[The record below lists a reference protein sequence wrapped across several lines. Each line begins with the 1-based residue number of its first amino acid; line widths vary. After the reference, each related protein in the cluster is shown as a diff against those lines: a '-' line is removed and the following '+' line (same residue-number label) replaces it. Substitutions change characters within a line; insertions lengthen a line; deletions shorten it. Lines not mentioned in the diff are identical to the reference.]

1 MRSVHRAELLA
12 MTRFGNADAAELDS
26 DDDYEMTQA
35 DFEELRQLTK
45 QQGGRPAA
53 TPEERAAKRAKVQ
66 QERREALASEPLV
79 VPPKMDDLEG
89 RNWSTHLTAWSKDNA
104 DAAHTKLAT
113 RRRVE
118 SLMAQINESTDHD
131 VAVRT
136 SGPKHVLTG
145 INPSKTDTR
154 VVQVC
159 SDVSCPYRTAFTTEL
174 PKKKDGTV
182 QKDGQWHLI
191 DFVEHAETCRVSS
204 KARPRKCHYGKED
217 FAAIILDSKPN
228 DVFSVEPK
236 TAKALIEPYIWEDAD
251 DDMAHRAIIC
261 SIEELYGKEDEHFR
275 KLPYLADELEKLDYD
290 VDLYTTNAAGMN
302 KIIKMCAES
311 EHKRQYKHLPPAER
325 PKFEW
330 TDEYRKKIKAP
341 KAKEGETYLVGWS
354 INVIPAVKDMLE
366 SGLVSKIR
374 ASDACFGKGRG
385 QGNFFLTWTKDANH
399 HLLLLSASWSA
410 FDETYESWTRHL
422 KPTLAGYGDESS
434 PIFDK
439 NLTTSHPLTSR

>member
-1 MRSVHRAELLA
+1 LGSLVRSVHRAELLA

-341 KAKEGETYLVGWS
+341 KAMTMKS
-354 INVIPAVKDMLE
+354 I
-366 SGLVSKIR
+366 
-374 ASDACFGKGRG
+374 
-385 QGNFFLTWTKDANH
+385 
-399 HLLLLSASWSA
+399 
-410 FDETYESWTRHL
+410 
-422 KPTLAGYGDESS
+422 
-434 PIFDK
+434 
-439 NLTTSHPLTSR
+439 LTSSRPRVIH